1 MSAPSIRKNFV
12 YRLLYEILVVITPLI
27 TTPYIARVLEP
38 DGVGIY
44 SYVSSIMTYFTLF
57 AALGTVSYGSRE
69 IAQHR
74 DNKQVASKLFWE
86 IELMTV
92 LTSSICL
99 IAWIILIIFS
109 TEYRIFFIAITPT
122 LLATMFDI
130 SWFYTGH
137 EKIIY
142 SISWNAICK
151 ILGIFLMFVFVKEKG
166 DLALY
171 VIINASVLLLGNV
184 SMWIFLPKLLTRVI
198 FSTLSI
204 KKHFRE
210 TLIYF
215 IPAVATTI
223 YTVVDKTLI
232 KVITGDVFQNGY
244 YEEATKVINLVKSLV
259 FTSIN
264 SVLGARI
271 SYLFAK
277 KADEEIKNRINRSM
291 NFILL
296 LGYGCMFGIIG
307 ISSNFVPFFFG
318 KKYTAVIGLLNTM
331 SVLII
336 IIGISNCLGTQYFTP
351 SGRRKESAK
360 YIIIGCVI
368 NLILNMCMIPALGA
382 TGAVIASI
390 IAETTIMVLYLRNS
404 RDYFDAKGLI
414 TLSWKRMVA
423 GTIMCGAV
431 RFIGFLPSNHMFAKL
446 LLQIIIGIIVYST
459 VLMILK
465 DSLFSELKTQSMQT
479 IKRYVKKG

>member
-1 MSAPSIRKNFV
+1 MSVPSVRKNYV
-12 YRLLYEILVVITPLI
+12 YRLLYEVLVVITPLI

-44 SYVSSIMTYFTLF
+44 SYVSSIMTYFTLI
-57 AALGTVSYGSRE
+57 AALGTASYGSRE

-74 DNKQVASKLFWE
+74 DDKQVASKLFWE

-92 LTSSICL
+92 LTTSICL
-99 IAWIILIIFS
+99 IAWIVLIFLS
-109 TEYRIFFIAITPT
+109 TEYRILFIAITPT
-122 LLATMFDI
+122 LFATMFDI

-142 SISWNAICK
+142 SVSWNAICK
-151 ILGIFLMFVFVKEKG
+151 ILGIILMFSFVKEKS
-166 DLALY
+166 DLGLY
-171 VIINASVLLLGNV
+171 VIINSSVLLFGNV
-184 SMWIFLPKLLTRVI
+184 SMWVFLPKLLTRVN
-198 FSTLSI
+198 FRTLSL
-204 KKHFRE
+204 KRHFRE

-223 YTVVDKTLI
+223 YTVLDKTLI

-244 YEEATKVINLVKSLV
+244 YEEATKVINLVKSIV

-264 SVLGARI
+264 SVMGARI
-271 SYLFAK
+271 SYLFVK
-277 KADEEIKNRINRSM
+277 KADKEIKIRIHRSM
-291 NFILL
+291 DFILL

-307 ISSNFVPFFFG
+307 ISRNFVPFFFG
-318 KKYTAVIGLLNTM
+318 KNYTPVIVLLNIM
-331 SVLII
+331 SVLVI

-360 YIIIGCVI
+360 YIIIGCI
-368 NLILNMCMIPALGA
+368 TNLILNICMIPALGA

-390 IAETTIMVLYLRNS
+390 IAELTITVLYLRNS

-414 TLSWKRMVA
+414 VLSWKRITA
-423 GTIMCGAV
+423 GLLMCCIV
-431 RFIGFLPSNHMFAKL
+431 WLVGFLPIDYMFAKL
-446 LLQIIIGIIVYST
+446 LLQITGGIIVYAI
-459 VLMILK
+459 VLTLLK
-465 DSLFSELKTQSMQT
+465 DNLFVELKTQSVQLF
-479 IKRYVKKG
+479 RQYV